1 VTREDVKRCA
11 LVALDAIEGDPGLL
25 RDLDISAKLRQ
36 ACRAS
41 EAARAAVAVVGISGA
56 ERWQRDRKRRQAKET
71 QG

>member
-1 VTREDVKRCA
+1 MTREEEKATFLSLLSA
-11 LVALDAIEGDPGLL
+11 LQARPALL
-25 RDLDISAKLRQ
+25 RDLDIACALRQ